1 MSPLGEMASPS
12 HPSATGTLP
21 VTRPEEVSMTE
32 TVGGRYPPLS
42 TSKYFPSGESA
53 VDMGRVSSAI
63 WRPTGSRRHPL
74 LSRDL
79 TPGSGPSC
87 SRGGRLGG
95 EEGGQREEGDGQGDA
110 ILQRTWKESHGHL
123 SL

>member
-42 TSKYFPSGESA
+42 TSRYLPSA
-53 VDMGRVSSAI
+53 LPA
-63 WRPTGSRRHPL
+63 
-74 LSRDL
+74 
-79 TPGSGPSC
+79 
-87 SRGGRLGG
+87 
-95 EEGGQREEGDGQGDA
+95 QREPGNEHFKIHLRVHRGV
-110 ILQRTWKESHGHL
+110 RTLEQVHRVAGFEDVFAEIAAAKFPVRRIGRAAQHPHAFSRAAL
-123 SL
+123 DR